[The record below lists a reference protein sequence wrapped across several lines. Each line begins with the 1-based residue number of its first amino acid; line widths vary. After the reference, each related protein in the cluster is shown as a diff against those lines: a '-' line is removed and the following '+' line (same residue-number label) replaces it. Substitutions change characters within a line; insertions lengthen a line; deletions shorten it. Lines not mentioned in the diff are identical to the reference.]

1 MILINY
7 TIEDAEL
14 LQLLERQCLH
24 RAFPESKYLVDTR
37 VKSKR
42 EYIFQPHDENGC
54 TLLHYALKLFWAI
67 FLNKRAYDVKMHC
80 ILQPSTTKTNMA
92 AYLINNYP
100 ALNSFIPKDNNGAFA
115 PVHLVA

>member
-1 MILINY
+1 MSILPIFFLFSDGVYNLILIDY

-14 LQLLERQCLH
+14 FQLLERQCLH

-54 TLLHYALKLFWAI
+54 TLLHYAA
-67 FLNKRAYDVKMHC
+67 
-80 ILQPSTTKTNMA
+80 Q
-92 AYLINNYP
+92 
-100 ALNSFIPKDNNGAFA
+100 G
-115 PVHLVA
+115 